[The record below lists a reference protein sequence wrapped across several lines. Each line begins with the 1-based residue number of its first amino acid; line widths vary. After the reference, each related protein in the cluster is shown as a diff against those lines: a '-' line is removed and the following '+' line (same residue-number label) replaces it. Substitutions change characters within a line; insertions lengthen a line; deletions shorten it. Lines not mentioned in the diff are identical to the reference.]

1 MGAFQMAKGL
11 FITFTEAQ
19 LLSIRDACIADLGS
33 GGRITSWS
41 DSGSS
46 VSKMLT
52 MDTERMLEEVNHTL
66 RTKFPA
72 TYGAINRHL
81 ASDLSQ
87 QDFN

>member
-1 MGAFQMAKGL
+1 
-11 FITFTEAQ
+11 
-19 LLSIRDACIADLGS
+19 
-33 GGRITSWS
+33 
-41 DSGSS
+41 
-46 VSKMLT
+46 
-52 MDTERMLEEVNHTL
+52 MLEEVNHTL